1 MKTQIFN
8 SIRTCQPALLAVFLA
23 SSALMYGRLMAQV
36 GPVHPQT
43 TASQAPSALMG
54 PVATASG
61 YRTVR
66 SERAAMMYR
75 RLWGIDDITLKATA
89 SGSVIRFSYRIVD
102 AQKAAVINDK
112 KATPYLLVEKSGAR
126 LEVPTTEKVGQLR
139 QTAQPEDGREYWMVF
154 QNSAHSVQPGDLV
167 DIVIGRFRANA
178 LAVEPPQATTSPNL

>member
-8 SIRTCQPALLAVFLA
+8 STRTCQPALLAVFLA
-23 SSALMYGRLMAQV
+23 SSALMSGRLLAQV
-36 GPVHPQT
+36 GPVHPQV

-112 KATPYLLVEKSGAR
+112 KATPYLLV
-126 LEVPTTEKVGQLR
+126 PTTEKVGQLR